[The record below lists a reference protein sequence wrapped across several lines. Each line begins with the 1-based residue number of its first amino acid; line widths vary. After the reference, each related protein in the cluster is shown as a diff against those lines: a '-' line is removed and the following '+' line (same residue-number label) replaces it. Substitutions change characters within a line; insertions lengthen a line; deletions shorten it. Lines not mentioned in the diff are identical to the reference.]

1 MFLGFI
7 TQFGFCGDMHGIQC
21 QSKSDIFVWSLRR
34 VCGWNASHFPSRI
47 QFSDTSFL
55 SESGGDVKAT
65 CESEHKEHHDMSSHC
80 LHPDVFNRFARA
92 PDVAGHNALTTSNNG
107 TLNVMGQLFWSWGP
121 LHAPD
126 VEAII
131 DTRPVVASVLGQR
144 GDARNRRA
152 REHGHCVHADGERGG
167 SVHRDSL

>member
-1 MFLGFI
+1 
-7 TQFGFCGDMHGIQC
+7 
-21 QSKSDIFVWSLRR
+21 
-34 VCGWNASHFPSRI
+34 
-47 QFSDTSFL
+47 
-55 SESGGDVKAT
+55 
-65 CESEHKEHHDMSSHC
+65 MSSHC
-80 LHPDVFNRFARA
+80 VHPDVFNRVARAPDVAGHADTTTATTATTTVFVYGIVLA
-92 PDVAGHNALTTSNNG
+92 PDVAGHNALTTPNNG
-107 TLNVMGQLFWSWGP
+107 TFKLTGQLFWSWGP

-152 REHGHCVHADGERGG
+152 WEHGHCVHADGERGG